1 MTDGPVPPGPVPY
14 GPLSAFGLAIVVGTV
29 VLDQLAKWAAEAW
42 LPYGQPIDLLPI
54 LTFLRTYNAG
64 IAFSLFR
71 DSGALSLILLTAAI
85 SAVVLLVWWRAR
97 EESGLAAAGYALII
111 GGAFGN
117 LVDRIFRG
125 HVIDFL
131 LLHLG
136 DRNLFVF
143 NLADAALT
151 IGPAILI
158 GVYLFRRPS

>member
-1 MTDGPVPPGPVPY
+1 VTDRPARQSAAPY
-14 GPLSAFGLAIVVGTV
+14 GPLSAFGLAIVIGTV

-85 SAVVLLVWWRAR
+85 SVVVLLVWWRAR
-97 EESGLAAAGYALII
+97 EESRLAAAGYALII
-111 GGAFGN
+111 GGALGN
-117 LVDRIFRG
+117 LVDRVLRG

-136 DRNLFVF
+136 DWNLFVF

-151 IGPAILI
+151 LGPAILI
-158 GVYLFRRPS
+158 AVFLFRRPS